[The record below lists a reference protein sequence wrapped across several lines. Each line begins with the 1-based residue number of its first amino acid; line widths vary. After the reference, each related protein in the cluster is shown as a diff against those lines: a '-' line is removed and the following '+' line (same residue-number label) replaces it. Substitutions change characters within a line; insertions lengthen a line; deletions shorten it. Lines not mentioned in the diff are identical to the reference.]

1 MVKVASIDL
10 GSNSTRL
17 LIADISDGTI
27 SSIHKEHTVTRMGDN
42 LTKTENISKESIKR
56 VVKVLT
62 KYFKTIDI
70 NGVENVQIVGTAAL
84 RDAENSEEVIMQIQK
99 KFDVE
104 IDIVSGE
111 EEGVLTSLG
120 VLHSLEDIQN
130 FLIVDIGGR
139 STEFIYDKNN
149 KIISN
154 SLDIGVVSLSELFFS
169 ELPPSNE
176 SIKRAIDVIDRT
188 LLDLSDFENRLFV
201 GVAGTFTSLASI
213 FLKQD
218 RFNEEEIHLTEISD
232 KDVFEINNSII
243 QMTEA
248 QIMTNF
254 KGIDPKRAKTIQS
267 GILLANQIIYK
278 YNVDSMGVGCFG
290 PIVLDSNSEDYGLI
304 ISDSKVGWKGV
315 NIFHELSSV
324 SDNVRMD
331 TDVNA
336 AALGEYKYGAGQ
348 HSRTFVYITIGT
360 GIGVGVLYNGK
371 PYVGNFHLEAGHI
384 FIPNEE
390 DIEGICRVHGNCWE
404 GLASGPALIHRWGA
418 NVRDFPPDHEVWVE
432 EARLLAFGIINIL
445 SNHSPDKIVLGSSI
459 LKIIVMKH
467 FI

>member
-17 LIADISDGTI
+17 LIADITDGTI
-27 SSIHKEHTVTRMGDN
+27 SSIHKEHKVTRMGDN
-42 LTKTENISKESIKR
+42 LTKSKNISKESIKR
-56 VVKVLT
+56 VLKALT
-62 KYFKTIDI
+62 QYFKTIDI

-120 VLHSLEDIQN
+120 VLHSLEDIQD

-176 SIKRAIDVIDRT
+176 SIKSATDVIDRT
-188 LLDLSDFENRLFV
+188 LLDLSDFENRSFI

-218 RFNEEEIHLTEISD
+218 KFNEEEIHLTEISN
-232 KDVFEINNSII
+232 KDLFEINNSII

-248 QIMTNF
+248 QIITNF
-254 KGIDPKRAKTIQS
+254 KGVDPKRAKTIQS
-267 GILLANQIIYK
+267 GILLANQIISK
-278 YNVDSMGVGCFG
+278 YNVNSIKV
-290 PIVLDSNSEDYGLI
+290 SNSDILEGLI
-304 ISDSKVGWKGV
+304 LK
-315 NIFHELSSV
+315 
-324 SDNVRMD
+324 
-331 TDVNA
+331 
-336 AALGEYKYGAGQ
+336 KY
-348 HSRTFVYITIGT
+348 
-360 GIGVGVLYNGK
+360 
-371 PYVGNFHLEAGHI
+371 
-384 FIPNEE
+384 
-390 DIEGICRVHGNCWE
+390 
-404 GLASGPALIHRWGA
+404 
-418 NVRDFPPDHEVWVE
+418 
-432 EARLLAFGIINIL
+432 
-445 SNHSPDKIVLGSSI
+445 
-459 LKIIVMKH
+459 
-467 FI
+467 

>member
-17 LIADISDGTI
+17 LIADITDGTI
-27 SSIHKEHTVTRMGDN
+27 SSIHKEHKVTRMGDN
-42 LTKTENISKESIKR
+42 LTKSKNISKESIKR
-56 VVKVLT
+56 VLKVLT
-62 KYFKTIDI
+62 QYFKTIDI

-120 VLHSLEDIQN
+120 VLHSLEDIQD

-176 SIKRAIDVIDRT
+176 SIKSATDVIDRT
-188 LLDLSDFENRLFV
+188 LLDLSDFENRSFI

-218 RFNEEEIHLTEISD
+218 KFNEEEIHLTEISN
-232 KDVFEINNSII
+232 KDLFEINNSII

-248 QIMTNF
+248 QIITNF

-267 GILLANQIIYK
+267 GILLANQIISK
-278 YNVDSMGVGCFG
+278 YNVNSIKV
-290 PIVLDSNSEDYGLI
+290 SNSDILEGLI
-304 ISDSKVGWKGV
+304 LK
-315 NIFHELSSV
+315 
-324 SDNVRMD
+324 
-331 TDVNA
+331 
-336 AALGEYKYGAGQ
+336 KY
-348 HSRTFVYITIGT
+348 
-360 GIGVGVLYNGK
+360 
-371 PYVGNFHLEAGHI
+371 
-384 FIPNEE
+384 
-390 DIEGICRVHGNCWE
+390 
-404 GLASGPALIHRWGA
+404 
-418 NVRDFPPDHEVWVE
+418 
-432 EARLLAFGIINIL
+432 
-445 SNHSPDKIVLGSSI
+445 
-459 LKIIVMKH
+459 
-467 FI
+467 

>member
-17 LIADISDGTI
+17 LIADIADGTI
-27 SSIHKEHTVTRMGDN
+27 SSIHKEHKVTRMGDN
-42 LTKTENISKESIKR
+42 LTKSKNISKESIKR
-56 VVKVLT
+56 VLKALT
-62 KYFKTIDI
+62 QYFKTIDI

-120 VLHSLEDIQN
+120 VLHSLEDIQD

-176 SIKRAIDVIDRT
+176 SIKSATDVIDRT
-188 LLDLSDFENRLFV
+188 LLDLSDFENRSFI

-218 RFNEEEIHLTEISD
+218 KFNEEEIHLTEISN
-232 KDVFEINNSII
+232 KDLFEINNSII

-248 QIMTNF
+248 QIITNF

-267 GILLANQIIYK
+267 GILLANQIISK
-278 YNVDSMGVGCFG
+278 YNVNSIKV
-290 PIVLDSNSEDYGLI
+290 SNSDILEGLI
-304 ISDSKVGWKGV
+304 LK
-315 NIFHELSSV
+315 
-324 SDNVRMD
+324 
-331 TDVNA
+331 
-336 AALGEYKYGAGQ
+336 KY
-348 HSRTFVYITIGT
+348 
-360 GIGVGVLYNGK
+360 
-371 PYVGNFHLEAGHI
+371 
-384 FIPNEE
+384 
-390 DIEGICRVHGNCWE
+390 
-404 GLASGPALIHRWGA
+404 
-418 NVRDFPPDHEVWVE
+418 
-432 EARLLAFGIINIL
+432 
-445 SNHSPDKIVLGSSI
+445 
-459 LKIIVMKH
+459 
-467 FI
+467 

>member
-17 LIADISDGTI
+17 LIADITNGTI
-27 SSIHKEHTVTRMGDN
+27 SSIHKEHKVTRMGDN
-42 LTKTENISKESIKR
+42 LTKSKNISKESIKR
-56 VVKVLT
+56 VLKALT
-62 KYFKTIDI
+62 QYFKTIDI

-120 VLHSLEDIQN
+120 VLHSLEDIQD

-176 SIKRAIDVIDRT
+176 SIKSATDVIDRT
-188 LLDLSDFENRLFV
+188 LLDLSDFENRSFI

-218 RFNEEEIHLTEISD
+218 KFNEEEIHLTEISN
-232 KDVFEINNSII
+232 KDLFEINNSII

-248 QIMTNF
+248 QIITNF

-267 GILLANQIIYK
+267 GILLANQIISK
-278 YNVDSMGVGCFG
+278 YNVNSIKV
-290 PIVLDSNSEDYGLI
+290 SNSDILEGLI
-304 ISDSKVGWKGV
+304 LK
-315 NIFHELSSV
+315 
-324 SDNVRMD
+324 
-331 TDVNA
+331 
-336 AALGEYKYGAGQ
+336 KY
-348 HSRTFVYITIGT
+348 
-360 GIGVGVLYNGK
+360 
-371 PYVGNFHLEAGHI
+371 
-384 FIPNEE
+384 
-390 DIEGICRVHGNCWE
+390 
-404 GLASGPALIHRWGA
+404 
-418 NVRDFPPDHEVWVE
+418 
-432 EARLLAFGIINIL
+432 
-445 SNHSPDKIVLGSSI
+445 
-459 LKIIVMKH
+459 
-467 FI
+467 

>member
-1 MVKVASIDL
+1 LVKVASIDL

-17 LIADISDGTI
+17 LIADITDGTI
-27 SSIHKEHTVTRMGDN
+27 SSIHKEHKVTRMGDN
-42 LTKTENISKESIKR
+42 LTKSKNISKESIKR
-56 VVKVLT
+56 VLKALT
-62 KYFKTIDI
+62 QYFKTIDI

-120 VLHSLEDIQN
+120 VLHSLEDIQD

-176 SIKRAIDVIDRT
+176 SIKSATDVIDRT
-188 LLDLSDFENRLFV
+188 LLDLSDFENRSFI

-218 RFNEEEIHLTEISD
+218 KFNEEEIHLTEISN
-232 KDVFEINNSII
+232 KDLFEINNSII

-248 QIMTNF
+248 QIITNF

-267 GILLANQIIYK
+267 GILLANQIISK
-278 YNVDSMGVGCFG
+278 YNVNSIKV
-290 PIVLDSNSEDYGLI
+290 SNSDILEGLI
-304 ISDSKVGWKGV
+304 LK
-315 NIFHELSSV
+315 
-324 SDNVRMD
+324 
-331 TDVNA
+331 
-336 AALGEYKYGAGQ
+336 KY
-348 HSRTFVYITIGT
+348 
-360 GIGVGVLYNGK
+360 
-371 PYVGNFHLEAGHI
+371 
-384 FIPNEE
+384 
-390 DIEGICRVHGNCWE
+390 
-404 GLASGPALIHRWGA
+404 
-418 NVRDFPPDHEVWVE
+418 
-432 EARLLAFGIINIL
+432 
-445 SNHSPDKIVLGSSI
+445 
-459 LKIIVMKH
+459 
-467 FI
+467 